1 MMRFTDLKREA
12 NFVFGHRQI
21 KLTLLVV
28 FLLSAVSLWSGHA
41 EMQEQQATIERL
53 LEKDQVEREAVITHQ
68 SNFGMVAYY
77 AFHLT
82 YAPPSP
88 LAFAAVGERDVFP
101 WKHRIR
107 MLALEGQ
114 IYESDTDNPE
124 LAFLGRF
131 DFAFVTSVL
140 LPLFIIL
147 LLYDL
152 KAKEREARRFDLLNV
167 TARNAHAI
175 WTSRVLV
182 TLVPLALVTLAPF
195 VVFGFI
201 NGASLLSI
209 LTVCAIVI
217 GNIALWSAI
226 VLAIGAA
233 KRFANFSATH
243 LASIMLGVWLVTT
256 VIVPV
261 TAHTV
266 IDAVVETPEGGD
278 IVLTQ
283 REAVN
288 SAWDKPVED
297 TWRAFIATHPQWA
310 DYTEFDPE
318 RDSSFNW
325 KWYYAFQQVGDQ
337 TASELS
343 KAYQAATLQKDSIAS
358 YVAFLSPSLL
368 TQRLLSSA
376 ADTSVS
382 AMVGYENDVRAFHK
396 ALRKFYYHHLF
407 KDPDFSQESF
417 EALPQFTPNTKSSH
431 ENRTGKDK

>member
-12 NFVFGHRQI
+12 GFIFGHRQI

-28 FLLSAVSLWSGHA
+28 FFLSVVSLWTGFA

-53 LEKDQVEREAVITHQ
+53 LEKDQAERDSALAHQ
-68 SNFGMVAYY
+68 SNYGSAAYY
-77 AFHLT
+77 TFHLT
-82 YAPPSP
+82 YSPPSP

-175 WTSRVLV
+175 WTARVIV
-182 TLVPLALVTLAPF
+182 TLVPLALVTLIPF
-195 VVFGFI
+195 VVFGLI
-201 NGASLLSI
+201 NGASLPSI

-217 GNIALWSAI
+217 GNIAIWSAI
-226 VLAIGAA
+226 VLVIGAA
-233 KRFANFSATH
+233 KRFASFSATH

-266 IDAVVETPEGGD
+266 INAVVETPEGGD

-288 SAWDKPVED
+288 SAWDKPVEE

-310 DYTEFDPE
+310 DYTIFDPE

-337 TASELS
+337 TASDLS
-343 KAYQAATLQKDSIAS
+343 KAYQTATLQKDTIAS
-358 YVAFLSPSLL
+358 YVALLSPSLL

-376 ADTSVS
+376 ADTNVS
-382 AMVGYENDVRAFHK
+382 AMVSYENDVRVFHK
-396 ALRKFYYHHLF
+396 ALRKFYYYHLF
-407 KDPDFSQESF
+407 KDPEFSQESF
-417 EALPQFTPNTKSSH
+417 EALPQFTPNMRTLGESNK
-431 ENRTGKDK
+431 EN

>member
-12 NFVFGHRQI
+12 GFVFGHRQI

-28 FLLSAVSLWSGHA
+28 FLLSVVSLWTGFA

-53 LEKDQVEREAVITHQ
+53 LEKDQAERDSALARQ
-68 SNFGMVAYY
+68 SNYGSAAYY
-77 AFHLT
+77 TFHLT
-82 YAPPSP
+82 YSPPSP
-88 LAFAAVGERDVFP
+88 LAFTAVGERDVFP

-175 WTSRVLV
+175 WTARVIV
-182 TLVPLALVTLAPF
+182 TLVPLALVTLAPL
-195 VVFGFI
+195 VVFGLI

-209 LTVCAIVI
+209 LTVCAIVT
-217 GNIALWSAI
+217 GNIAIWSAI
-226 VLAIGAA
+226 VLVIGAA
-233 KRFANFSATH
+233 KRFASFSATH
-243 LASIMLGVWLVTT
+243 LASIMLGAWLVTT

-266 IDAVVETPEGGD
+266 INAVAETPEGGD

-288 SAWDKPVED
+288 SAWDKPVKE

-310 DYTEFDPE
+310 DYTTFDPE

-337 TASELS
+337 TASDLS
-343 KAYQAATLQKDSIAS
+343 KAYQAATLQKDTIAS
-358 YVAFLSPSLL
+358 YVALLSPSLL

-376 ADTSVS
+376 ADTNVS

-396 ALRKFYYHHLF
+396 ALRKFYYYHLF
-407 KDPDFSQESF
+407 KDPEFSQESF
-417 EALPQFTPNTKSSH
+417 EALPQFTPNMRTLGESNK
-431 ENRTGKDK
+431 EN

>member
-12 NFVFGHRQI
+12 GFIFGHRQI

-28 FLLSAVSLWSGHA
+28 FLLSVVSLWTGFA

-53 LEKDQVEREAVITHQ
+53 LEKDQTERDSALAHQ
-68 SNFGMVAYY
+68 SNFGSAAYY
-77 AFHLT
+77 TFHLT
-82 YAPPSP
+82 YSPPSP
-88 LAFAAVGERDVFP
+88 LAFTAVGERDVFP

-114 IYESDTDNPE
+114 IYESDADNPE

-175 WTSRVLV
+175 WTARVIV
-182 TLVPLALVTLAPF
+182 TLVPLALVTLIPF
-195 VVFGFI
+195 VVFGLI
-201 NGASLLSI
+201 NGASLPSI

-217 GNIALWSAI
+217 GNIAIWSAI
-226 VLAIGAA
+226 VLVIGAA
-233 KRFANFSATH
+233 KRFASFSATR

-266 IDAVVETPEGGD
+266 INAVVETPEGGD

-288 SAWDKPVED
+288 SAWDKPVEE

-310 DYTEFDPE
+310 DYTIFDPE

-337 TASELS
+337 TASDLS
-343 KAYQAATLQKDSIAS
+343 KAYQAATLQKDTIAS
-358 YVAFLSPSLL
+358 YVALLSPSLL
-368 TQRLLSSA
+368 TQRFLSSA
-376 ADTSVS
+376 ADTNVS
-382 AMVGYENDVRAFHK
+382 AMVSYENDVRVFHK
-396 ALRKFYYHHLF
+396 ALRKFYYYHLF
-407 KDPDFSQESF
+407 KDPEFSQESF
-417 EALPQFTPNTKSSH
+417 EALPQFTPNMRTLGESNK
-431 ENRTGKDK
+431 EN

>member
-12 NFVFGHRQI
+12 GFIFGHRQI

-28 FLLSAVSLWSGHA
+28 FFLSVVSLWTGFA

-53 LEKDQVEREAVITHQ
+53 LEKDQTERDSALAHQ
-68 SNFGMVAYY
+68 SNYGSAAYY
-77 AFHLT
+77 TFHLT

-88 LAFAAVGERDVFP
+88 LAFTAVGERDVFP

-175 WTSRVLV
+175 WTARVIV
-182 TLVPLALVTLAPF
+182 TLVPLALVTLAPL
-195 VVFGFI
+195 VVFGLI

-209 LTVCAIVI
+209 LTVCAIVT
-217 GNIALWSAI
+217 GNIAIWSAI
-226 VLAIGAA
+226 VLVIGAA
-233 KRFANFSATH
+233 KRFASFSATH
-243 LASIMLGVWLVTT
+243 LASIMLGAWLVTT

-266 IDAVVETPEGGD
+266 INAVAETPEGGD

-288 SAWDKPVED
+288 SAWDKPVEE

-310 DYTEFDPE
+310 DYTIFDPE

-337 TASELS
+337 TASDLS
-343 KAYQAATLQKDSIAS
+343 KAYQTATLQKDTIAS
-358 YVAFLSPSLL
+358 YVALLSPSLL

-376 ADTSVS
+376 ADTNVS

-396 ALRKFYYHHLF
+396 VLRKFYYYHLF
-407 KDPDFSQESF
+407 KDPEFSQESF
-417 EALPQFTPNTKSSH
+417 EALPQFTPNMRTLGESNK
-431 ENRTGKDK
+431 EN

>member
-12 NFVFGHRQI
+12 GFIFGHRQI

-28 FLLSAVSLWSGHA
+28 FFLSVVSLWTGFA

-53 LEKDQVEREAVITHQ
+53 LEKDQAERDSALAHQ
-68 SNFGMVAYY
+68 SNYGSAAYY
-77 AFHLT
+77 TFHLT
-82 YAPPSP
+82 YSPPSP

-114 IYESDTDNPE
+114 IYETDADNPE

-175 WTSRVLV
+175 WTARVIV
-182 TLVPLALVTLAPF
+182 TLVPLALVTLIPF
-195 VVFGFI
+195 VVFGLI
-201 NGASLLSI
+201 NGASLPSI

-217 GNIALWSAI
+217 GNIAIWSAI
-226 VLAIGAA
+226 VLVIGAA
-233 KRFANFSATH
+233 KRFASFSATH

-266 IDAVVETPEGGD
+266 INAVVETPEGGD

-288 SAWDKPVED
+288 SAWDKPVEE

-337 TASELS
+337 TASDLS
-343 KAYQAATLQKDSIAS
+343 KAYQTATLQKDTIAS
-358 YVAFLSPSLL
+358 YVALLSPSLL

-376 ADTSVS
+376 ADTNVS
-382 AMVGYENDVRAFHK
+382 AMVSYENDVRVFHK
-396 ALRKFYYHHLF
+396 ALRKFYYYHLF
-407 KDPDFSQESF
+407 KDPEFSQESF
-417 EALPQFTPNTKSSH
+417 EALPQFTPNMRTLGESNK
-431 ENRTGKDK
+431 EN

>member
-12 NFVFGHRQI
+12 GFIFGHRQI

-28 FLLSAVSLWSGHA
+28 FFLSVVSLWTGFA

-53 LEKDQVEREAVITHQ
+53 LEKDQAERDSALAHQ
-68 SNFGMVAYY
+68 SNYGSAAYY
-77 AFHLT
+77 TFHLT
-82 YAPPSP
+82 YSPPSP
-88 LAFAAVGERDVFP
+88 LAFTAVGERDVFP

-114 IYESDTDNPE
+114 IYESDADNPE

-175 WTSRVLV
+175 WTARVIV
-182 TLVPLALVTLAPF
+182 TLVPLALVTLIPF
-195 VVFGFI
+195 VVFGLI
-201 NGASLLSI
+201 NGASLPSI

-217 GNIALWSAI
+217 GNIAIWSAI
-226 VLAIGAA
+226 VLVIGAA
-233 KRFANFSATH
+233 KRFASFSATH

-266 IDAVVETPEGGD
+266 INAVVETPEGGD

-288 SAWDKPVED
+288 SAWDKPVEE

-310 DYTEFDPE
+310 DYTIFDPE

-337 TASELS
+337 TASDLS
-343 KAYQAATLQKDSIAS
+343 KAYQTATLQKDTIAS
-358 YVAFLSPSLL
+358 YVALLSPSLL

-376 ADTSVS
+376 ADTNVS
-382 AMVGYENDVRAFHK
+382 AMVSYENDVRVFHK
-396 ALRKFYYHHLF
+396 ALRKFYYYHLF
-407 KDPDFSQESF
+407 KDPEFSQESF
-417 EALPQFTPNTKSSH
+417 EALPQFTPNMRTLGESNK
-431 ENRTGKDK
+431 EN

>member
-12 NFVFGHRQI
+12 GFVFGHRQI

-28 FLLSAVSLWSGHA
+28 FFLSVVSLWTGFA

-53 LEKDQVEREAVITHQ
+53 LEKDQTERDSALAHQ
-68 SNFGMVAYY
+68 SNYGSAAYY
-77 AFHLT
+77 TFHLT

-88 LAFAAVGERDVFP
+88 LAFTAVGERDVFP

-175 WTSRVLV
+175 WTARVIV
-182 TLVPLALVTLAPF
+182 TLVPLALVTLAPL
-195 VVFGFI
+195 VVFGLI

-209 LTVCAIVI
+209 LTVCAIVT
-217 GNIALWSAI
+217 GNIAIWSAI
-226 VLAIGAA
+226 VLVIGAA
-233 KRFANFSATH
+233 KRFASFSATH
-243 LASIMLGVWLVTT
+243 LASIMLGAWLVTT

-266 IDAVVETPEGGD
+266 INAVAETPEGGD

-288 SAWDKPVED
+288 SAWDKPVEE

-310 DYTEFDPE
+310 DYTIFDPE

-337 TASELS
+337 TASDLS
-343 KAYQAATLQKDSIAS
+343 KAYQTATLQKDTIAS
-358 YVAFLSPSLL
+358 YVALLSPSLL

-376 ADTSVS
+376 ADTNVS

-396 ALRKFYYHHLF
+396 VLRKFYYYHLF
-407 KDPDFSQESF
+407 KDPEFSQESF
-417 EALPQFTPNTKSSH
+417 EALPQFTPNMRTLGESNK
-431 ENRTGKDK
+431 EN

>member
-12 NFVFGHRQI
+12 GFVFGHRQI

-28 FLLSAVSLWSGHA
+28 FLLSVVSLWTGFA

-53 LEKDQVEREAVITHQ
+53 LEKDQAERDSALARQ
-68 SNFGMVAYY
+68 SNYGSAAYY
-77 AFHLT
+77 TFHLT
-82 YAPPSP
+82 YSPPSP
-88 LAFAAVGERDVFP
+88 LAFTAVGERDVFP

-175 WTSRVLV
+175 WTARVIV
-182 TLVPLALVTLAPF
+182 TLVPLALVTLAPL
-195 VVFGFI
+195 VVFGLI

-209 LTVCAIVI
+209 LTVCAIVT
-217 GNIALWSAI
+217 GNIAIWSAI
-226 VLAIGAA
+226 VLVIGAA
-233 KRFANFSATH
+233 KRFASFSATH
-243 LASIMLGVWLVTT
+243 LASIMLGAWLVTT

-266 IDAVVETPEGGD
+266 INAVAETPEGGD

-288 SAWDKPVED
+288 SAWDKPVKE

-310 DYTEFDPE
+310 DYTTFDPE

-337 TASELS
+337 TASDLS
-343 KAYQAATLQKDSIAS
+343 KAYQAATLQKDTIAS
-358 YVAFLSPSLL
+358 YVALLSPSLL
-368 TQRLLSSA
+368 AQRLLSSA
-376 ADTSVS
+376 ADTNVS

-396 ALRKFYYHHLF
+396 VLRKFYYYHLF
-407 KDPDFSQESF
+407 KDPEFSQESF
-417 EALPQFTPNTKSSH
+417 EALPQFTPNMRTLGESNK
-431 ENRTGKDK
+431 EN

>member
-12 NFVFGHRQI
+12 GFVFGHRQI

-28 FLLSAVSLWSGHA
+28 FFLSVVSLWTGFA

-53 LEKDQVEREAVITHQ
+53 LEKDQAERDSALAHQ
-68 SNFGMVAYY
+68 SNYGSAAYY
-77 AFHLT
+77 TFHLT
-82 YAPPSP
+82 YSPPSP

-101 WKHRIR
+101 WMHRIR

-114 IYESDTDNPE
+114 IYETDADNPE

-175 WTSRVLV
+175 WTARVIV
-182 TLVPLALVTLAPF
+182 TLVPLALVTLIPF
-195 VVFGFI
+195 VVFGLI
-201 NGASLLSI
+201 NGASLPSI

-217 GNIALWSAI
+217 GNIAIWSAI
-226 VLAIGAA
+226 VLVIGAA
-233 KRFANFSATH
+233 KRFASFSATH

-266 IDAVVETPEGGD
+266 INAVVETPEGGD

-288 SAWDKPVED
+288 SAWDKPVEE

-310 DYTEFDPE
+310 DYTIFDPE

-337 TASELS
+337 TASDLS
-343 KAYQAATLQKDSIAS
+343 KAYQTATLQKDTIAS
-358 YVAFLSPSLL
+358 YVALLSPSLL

-376 ADTSVS
+376 ADTNVS
-382 AMVGYENDVRAFHK
+382 AMVSYENDVRVFHK
-396 ALRKFYYHHLF
+396 ALRKFYYYHLF
-407 KDPDFSQESF
+407 KDPEFSQESF
-417 EALPQFTPNTKSSH
+417 EALPQFTPNMRTLGESNK
-431 ENRTGKDK
+431 EN

>member
-12 NFVFGHRQI
+12 GFVFGHRQI

-28 FLLSAVSLWSGHA
+28 FLLSVVSLWTGFA
-41 EMQEQQATIERL
+41 EMQEQQATVERL
-53 LEKDQVEREAVITHQ
+53 LEKDQAERDSALAHQ
-68 SNFGMVAYY
+68 SNYGSAAYY
-77 AFHLT
+77 TFHLT
-82 YAPPSP
+82 YSPPSP
-88 LAFAAVGERDVFP
+88 LAFTAVGERDVFP

-114 IYESDTDNPE
+114 IYETDADNPE

-175 WTSRVLV
+175 WTARVIV
-182 TLVPLALVTLAPF
+182 TLVPLALVTLVPF
-195 VVFGFI
+195 VVFGLI
-201 NGASLLSI
+201 NGASLPSI

-217 GNIALWSAI
+217 GNIAIWSAI
-226 VLAIGAA
+226 VLAVGAA
-233 KRFANFSATH
+233 KRFASFSATH
-243 LASIMLGVWLVTT
+243 LASIMLGAWLVTT
-256 VIVPV
+256 VVVPV

-266 IDAVVETPEGGD
+266 INALVETPEGGD

-310 DYTEFDPE
+310 DYTTFDPE

-325 KWYYAFQQVGDQ
+325 KWYYAFLQVGDQ

-343 KAYQAATLQKDSIAS
+343 KGYQAATLQKDTIAS
-358 YVAFLSPSLL
+358 YVALLSPSLL

-376 ADTSVS
+376 ADTNVN
-382 AMVGYENDVRAFHK
+382 AMLAYENDVRAFHK
-396 ALRKFYYHHLF
+396 ALRKFYYYHLF
-407 KDPDFSQESF
+407 KDPEFSQESF
-417 EALPQFTPNTKSSH
+417 EALPQFTPNMRTLGESNK
-431 ENRTGKDK
+431 EN

>member
-12 NFVFGHRQI
+12 GFVFGHRQI

-28 FLLSAVSLWSGHA
+28 FLLSVVSLWTGFA
-41 EMQEQQATIERL
+41 EMQEQRATIERL
-53 LEKDQVEREAVITHQ
+53 LEKDQAERDSALARQ
-68 SNFGMVAYY
+68 SNYGSAAYY
-77 AFHLT
+77 TFHLT
-82 YAPPSP
+82 YSPPSP
-88 LAFAAVGERDVFP
+88 LAFTAVGERDVFP

-175 WTSRVLV
+175 WTARVIV
-182 TLVPLALVTLAPF
+182 TLVPLALVTLAPL
-195 VVFGFI
+195 VVFGLI

-209 LTVCAIVI
+209 LTVCAIVT
-217 GNIALWSAI
+217 GNIAIWSAI
-226 VLAIGAA
+226 VLVIGAA
-233 KRFANFSATH
+233 KRFASFSATH
-243 LASIMLGVWLVTT
+243 LASIMLGAWLVTT

-266 IDAVVETPEGGD
+266 INAVAETPEGGD

-288 SAWDKPVED
+288 SAWDKPVKE

-310 DYTEFDPE
+310 DYTTFDPE

-337 TASELS
+337 TASDLS
-343 KAYQAATLQKDSIAS
+343 KAYQAATLQKDTIAS
-358 YVAFLSPSLL
+358 YVALLSPSLL
-368 TQRLLSSA
+368 AQRLLSSA
-376 ADTSVS
+376 ADTNVS

-396 ALRKFYYHHLF
+396 VLRKFYYYHLF
-407 KDPDFSQESF
+407 KDPEFSQESF
-417 EALPQFTPNTKSSH
+417 EALPQFTPNMRTLGESNK
-431 ENRTGKDK
+431 EN

>member
-1 MMRFTDLKREA
+1 MMRFADIKREA
-12 NFVFGHRQI
+12 GFVFGHRQI

-28 FLLSAVSLWSGHA
+28 FLLSVVSLWTGFA

-53 LEKDQVEREAVITHQ
+53 LEKDKTERVSALAHQ
-68 SNFGMVAYY
+68 SNYGSAAYY
-77 AFHLT
+77 TFHLT

-175 WTSRVLV
+175 WTARVVV
-182 TLVPLALVTLAPF
+182 TLVPLALVTLVPF
-195 VVFGFI
+195 VVFGLI
-201 NGASLLSI
+201 NGASLPSI

-217 GNIALWSAI
+217 GNIAIWSAI
-226 VLAIGAA
+226 VLVIGAA
-233 KRFANFSATH
+233 KRFASFSATH
-243 LASIMLGVWLVTT
+243 LASIMLGAWLVTT
-256 VIVPV
+256 VVVPV

-266 IDAVVETPEGGD
+266 INALVETPEGGD

-337 TASELS
+337 TASDLS
-343 KAYQAATLQKDSIAS
+343 KAYQAATLQKDAIAS
-358 YVAFLSPSLL
+358 YVALLSPSLL

-376 ADTSVS
+376 ADTNVN
-382 AMVGYENDVRAFHK
+382 AMLGYENDVRAFHK
-396 ALRKFYYHHLF
+396 ALRKFYYYHLF
-407 KDPDFSQESF
+407 KDPEFSQESF
-417 EALPQFTPNTKSSH
+417 EALPQFTPNMRTLGESNK
-431 ENRTGKDK
+431 EN

>member
-12 NFVFGHRQI
+12 GFVFGHRQI

-28 FLLSAVSLWSGHA
+28 FLLSVVSLWTGFA

-53 LEKDQVEREAVITHQ
+53 LEKDQTERDSALAHQ
-68 SNFGMVAYY
+68 SNFGSAAYY
-77 AFHLT
+77 TFHLT
-82 YAPPSP
+82 YSPPSP
-88 LAFAAVGERDVFP
+88 LAFTAVGERDVFP

-114 IYESDTDNPE
+114 IYESDADNPE

-175 WTSRVLV
+175 WTARVIV
-182 TLVPLALVTLAPF
+182 TLVPLALVTLIPF
-195 VVFGFI
+195 VVFGLI
-201 NGASLLSI
+201 NGASLPSI

-217 GNIALWSAI
+217 GNIAIWSAI
-226 VLAIGAA
+226 VLVIGAA
-233 KRFANFSATH
+233 KRFASFSATR

-266 IDAVVETPEGGD
+266 INAVVETPEGGD

-288 SAWDKPVED
+288 SAWDKPVEE

-310 DYTEFDPE
+310 DYTIFDPE

-337 TASELS
+337 TASDLS
-343 KAYQAATLQKDSIAS
+343 KAYQAATLQKDTIAS
-358 YVAFLSPSLL
+358 YVALLSPSLL
-368 TQRLLSSA
+368 TQRFLSSA
-376 ADTSVS
+376 ADTNVS
-382 AMVGYENDVRAFHK
+382 AMVSYENDVRVFHK
-396 ALRKFYYHHLF
+396 ALRKFYYYHLF
-407 KDPDFSQESF
+407 KDPEFSQESF
-417 EALPQFTPNTKSSH
+417 EALPQFTPNMRTLGESNK
-431 ENRTGKDK
+431 EN

>member
-12 NFVFGHRQI
+12 GFVFGHRQI

-28 FLLSAVSLWSGHA
+28 FLLSVVSLWTGFA

-53 LEKDQVEREAVITHQ
+53 LERDQAERDSALARQ
-68 SNFGMVAYY
+68 SNYGSAAYY
-77 AFHLT
+77 TFHLT
-82 YAPPSP
+82 YSPPSP
-88 LAFAAVGERDVFP
+88 LAFTAVGERDVFP

-175 WTSRVLV
+175 WTARVIV
-182 TLVPLALVTLAPF
+182 TLVPLALVTLAPL
-195 VVFGFI
+195 VVFGLI

-209 LTVCAIVI
+209 LTVCAIVT
-217 GNIALWSAI
+217 GNIAIWSAI
-226 VLAIGAA
+226 VLVIGAA
-233 KRFANFSATH
+233 KRFASFSATH
-243 LASIMLGVWLVTT
+243 LASIMLGAWLVTT

-266 IDAVVETPEGGD
+266 INAVAETPEGGD

-288 SAWDKPVED
+288 SAWDKPVKE

-310 DYTEFDPE
+310 DYTTFDPE

-337 TASELS
+337 TASDLS
-343 KAYQAATLQKDSIAS
+343 KAYQAATLQKDTIAS
-358 YVAFLSPSLL
+358 YVALLSPSLL
-368 TQRLLSSA
+368 AQRLLSSA
-376 ADTSVS
+376 ADTNVS

-396 ALRKFYYHHLF
+396 VLRKFYYYHLF
-407 KDPDFSQESF
+407 KDPEFSQESF
-417 EALPQFTPNTKSSH
+417 EALPQFTPNMRTLGESNK
-431 ENRTGKDK
+431 EN

>member
-12 NFVFGHRQI
+12 GFVFGHRQI

-28 FLLSAVSLWSGHA
+28 FLLSVVSLWTGFA

-53 LEKDQVEREAVITHQ
+53 LEKDQAERDSALARQ
-68 SNFGMVAYY
+68 SNYGSAAYY
-77 AFHLT
+77 TFHLT
-82 YAPPSP
+82 YSPPSP
-88 LAFAAVGERDVFP
+88 LAFTAVGERDVFP

-175 WTSRVLV
+175 WTARVIV
-182 TLVPLALVTLAPF
+182 TLVPLALVTLAPL
-195 VVFGFI
+195 VVFGLI

-209 LTVCAIVI
+209 LTVCAIVT
-217 GNIALWSAI
+217 GNIAIWSAI
-226 VLAIGAA
+226 VLVIGAA
-233 KRFANFSATH
+233 KRFASFSATH
-243 LASIMLGVWLVTT
+243 LASIMLGAWLVTT

-266 IDAVVETPEGGD
+266 INAVVETPEGGD

-310 DYTEFDPE
+310 DYTTFDPE

-337 TASELS
+337 TASDLS
-343 KAYQAATLQKDSIAS
+343 KAYQAATLQKDTIAS
-358 YVAFLSPSLL
+358 YVALLSPSLL
-368 TQRLLSSA
+368 AQRLLSSA
-376 ADTSVS
+376 ADTNVS

-396 ALRKFYYHHLF
+396 VLRKFYYYHLF
-407 KDPDFSQESF
+407 KDPEFSQESF
-417 EALPQFTPNTKSSH
+417 EALPQFTPNMRTLGESNK
-431 ENRTGKDK
+431 EN

>member
-1 MMRFTDLKREA
+1 MMRFADIKREA
-12 NFVFGHRQI
+12 DFVFGHRQI

-28 FLLSAVSLWSGHA
+28 FLLSVVSLWTGFA

-53 LEKDQVEREAVITHQ
+53 LEKDKTERVSALAHQ
-68 SNFGMVAYY
+68 SNYGSAAYY
-77 AFHLT
+77 TFHLT

-88 LAFAAVGERDVFP
+88 LAFAAAGERDVFP
-101 WKHRIR
+101 WKHRVR

-152 KAKEREARRFDLLNV
+152 QAKEREARRFDLLNV

-175 WTSRVLV
+175 WTARVVV
-182 TLVPLALVTLAPF
+182 TLVPLALVTLVPF
-195 VVFGFI
+195 VVFGLI
-201 NGASLLSI
+201 NGASLPSI

-217 GNIALWSAI
+217 GNIAIWSAI
-226 VLAIGAA
+226 VLVIGAA
-233 KRFANFSATH
+233 KRFASFSATH

-256 VIVPV
+256 VVVPV
-261 TAHTV
+261 TAHTL
-266 IDAVVETPEGGD
+266 INAVVETPEGGD

-310 DYTEFDPE
+310 DYTTFDPE

-343 KAYQAATLQKDSIAS
+343 KGYQAATLQKDTIAS
-358 YVAFLSPSLL
+358 YVALLSPSLL

-376 ADTSVS
+376 AGTNVS
-382 AMVGYENDVRAFHK
+382 AMLAYENDVRAFHK
-396 ALRKFYYHHLF
+396 ALRKFYYYHLF
-407 KDPDFSQESF
+407 KDPEFSQESF
-417 EALPQFTPNTKSSH
+417 EALPQFTPNIRTSGESNN
-431 ENRTGKDK
+431 EN

>member
-12 NFVFGHRQI
+12 GFVFGHRQI

-28 FLLSAVSLWSGHA
+28 FLLSVVSLWTGFA
-41 EMQEQQATIERL
+41 EMQEQQATVERL
-53 LEKDQVEREAVITHQ
+53 LEKDQAERDSALARQ
-68 SNFGMVAYY
+68 SNYGSAAYY
-77 AFHLT
+77 TFHLT
-82 YAPPSP
+82 YSPPSP
-88 LAFAAVGERDVFP
+88 LAFTAVGERDVFP

-114 IYESDTDNPE
+114 IYETDADNPE

-175 WTSRVLV
+175 WTARVIV
-182 TLVPLALVTLAPF
+182 TLVPLALVTLVPF
-195 VVFGFI
+195 VVFGLI
-201 NGASLLSI
+201 NGASLPSI

-226 VLAIGAA
+226 VLAVGAA
-233 KRFANFSATH
+233 KRFASFSATH
-243 LASIMLGVWLVTT
+243 LASIMLGAWLVTT
-256 VIVPV
+256 VVVPV

-266 IDAVVETPEGGD
+266 INALVETPEGGD

-310 DYTEFDPE
+310 DYTTFDPE

-325 KWYYAFQQVGDQ
+325 KWYYAFLQVGDQ

-343 KAYQAATLQKDSIAS
+343 KGYQAATLQKDTIAS
-358 YVAFLSPSLL
+358 YVALLSPSLL

-376 ADTSVS
+376 ADTNVN
-382 AMVGYENDVRAFHK
+382 AMLAYENDVRAFHK
-396 ALRKFYYHHLF
+396 ALRKFYYYHLF
-407 KDPDFSQESF
+407 KDPEFSQESF
-417 EALPQFTPNTKSSH
+417 EALPQFTPNMRTLGESNK
-431 ENRTGKDK
+431 EN

>member
-12 NFVFGHRQI
+12 GFIFGHRQI

-28 FLLSAVSLWSGHA
+28 FFLSVVSLWTGFA

-53 LEKDQVEREAVITHQ
+53 LEKDQAERDSALAHQ
-68 SNFGMVAYY
+68 SNYGSAAYY
-77 AFHLT
+77 TFHLT
-82 YAPPSP
+82 YSPPSP

-114 IYESDTDNPE
+114 IYETDADNPE

-175 WTSRVLV
+175 WTARVIV
-182 TLVPLALVTLAPF
+182 TLVPLALVTLIPF
-195 VVFGFI
+195 VVFGLI
-201 NGASLLSI
+201 NGASLPSI

-217 GNIALWSAI
+217 GNIAIWSAI
-226 VLAIGAA
+226 VLVIGAA
-233 KRFANFSATH
+233 KRFASFSATH

-266 IDAVVETPEGGD
+266 INAVVETPEGGD

-288 SAWDKPVED
+288 SAWDKPVEE

-310 DYTEFDPE
+310 DYTTFDPE

-337 TASELS
+337 TASDLS
-343 KAYQAATLQKDSIAS
+343 KAYQTATLQKDTIAS
-358 YVAFLSPSLL
+358 YVALLSPSLL

-376 ADTSVS
+376 ADTNVS
-382 AMVGYENDVRAFHK
+382 AMVSYENDVRVFHK
-396 ALRKFYYHHLF
+396 ALRKFYYYHLF
-407 KDPDFSQESF
+407 KDPEFSQESF
-417 EALPQFTPNTKSSH
+417 EALPQFTPNMRTLGESNK
-431 ENRTGKDK
+431 EN

>member
-12 NFVFGHRQI
+12 GFVFGHRQI

-28 FLLSAVSLWSGHA
+28 FLLSVVSLWTGFA
-41 EMQEQQATIERL
+41 EMQEQQATVERL
-53 LEKDQVEREAVITHQ
+53 LEKDQAERDSALAHQ
-68 SNFGMVAYY
+68 SNYGSAAYY
-77 AFHLT
+77 TFHLT
-82 YAPPSP
+82 YSPPSP
-88 LAFAAVGERDVFP
+88 LAFTAVGERDVFP

-114 IYESDTDNPE
+114 IYETDADNPE

-152 KAKEREARRFDLLNV
+152 KAKECEARRFDLLNV

-175 WTSRVLV
+175 WTARVIV
-182 TLVPLALVTLAPF
+182 TLVPLALVTLVPF
-195 VVFGFI
+195 VVFGLI
-201 NGASLLSI
+201 NGASLPSI

-217 GNIALWSAI
+217 GNIAIWSAI
-226 VLAIGAA
+226 VLVIGAA
-233 KRFANFSATH
+233 KRFASFSATH

-266 IDAVVETPEGGD
+266 INALVETPEGGD

-310 DYTEFDPE
+310 DYTEFAPE

-325 KWYYAFQQVGDQ
+325 KWYFAFQQVGDQ
-337 TASELS
+337 TASDLS
-343 KAYQAATLQKDSIAS
+343 KAYQAATLQKDTIAS
-358 YVAFLSPSLL
+358 YVALLSPSLL

-376 ADTSVS
+376 ADTNVS
-382 AMVGYENDVRAFHK
+382 AMVGYENDLRAFHK
-396 ALRKFYYHHLF
+396 ALRKFYYYHLF
-407 KDPDFSQESF
+407 KDPEFSQESF
-417 EALPQFTPNTKSSH
+417 EALPQFTPNMRTLGESNK
-431 ENRTGKDK
+431 EN

>member
-12 NFVFGHRQI
+12 GFIFGHRQI

-28 FLLSAVSLWSGHA
+28 FFLSVVSLWTGFA
-41 EMQEQQATIERL
+41 EMQEKQATIERL
-53 LEKDQVEREAVITHQ
+53 LEKDQTERDSALAHQ
-68 SNFGMVAYY
+68 SNYGSAAYY
-77 AFHLT
+77 TFHLT

-114 IYESDTDNPE
+114 IYETDADNPE

-152 KAKEREARRFDLLNV
+152 KAKECEARRFDLLNV

-175 WTSRVLV
+175 WTARVIV
-182 TLVPLALVTLAPF
+182 TLVPLALVTLVPF
-195 VVFGFI
+195 VVFGLI
-201 NGASLLSI
+201 NGASLPSI

-217 GNIALWSAI
+217 GNIAIWSAI
-226 VLAIGAA
+226 VLVIGAA
-233 KRFANFSATH
+233 KRFASFSATH

-266 IDAVVETPEGGD
+266 INAVVETPEGGD

-310 DYTEFDPE
+310 DYTTFEPE

-337 TASELS
+337 TASDLS
-343 KAYQAATLQKDSIAS
+343 KAYQAATLQKDTIAS
-358 YVAFLSPSLL
+358 YVALLSPSLL

-376 ADTSVS
+376 ADTNVS

-396 ALRKFYYHHLF
+396 VLRKFYYYHLF
-407 KDPDFSQESF
+407 KDPEFSQESF
-417 EALPQFTPNTKSSH
+417 EALPQFTPNMRTLGESNK
-431 ENRTGKDK
+431 EN

>member
-1 MMRFTDLKREA
+1 MMRFADIKREA
-12 NFVFGHRQI
+12 DFVFGHRQI

-28 FLLSAVSLWSGHA
+28 FLLSVVSLWTGFA

-53 LEKDQVEREAVITHQ
+53 LEKDKTERVSALAHQ
-68 SNFGMVAYY
+68 SNYGSAAYY
-77 AFHLT
+77 TFHLT

-88 LAFAAVGERDVFP
+88 LAFAAAGERDVFP
-101 WKHRIR
+101 WKHRVR

-152 KAKEREARRFDLLNV
+152 QAKEREARRFDLLNV

-175 WTSRVLV
+175 WTARVVV
-182 TLVPLALVTLAPF
+182 TLVPLALVTLVPF
-195 VVFGFI
+195 VVFGLI
-201 NGASLLSI
+201 NGASLPSI

-217 GNIALWSAI
+217 GNIAIWSAI
-226 VLAIGAA
+226 VLVIGAA
-233 KRFANFSATH
+233 KRFASFSATH

-256 VIVPV
+256 VVVPV
-261 TAHTV
+261 TAHTL
-266 IDAVVETPEGGD
+266 INAVVETPEGGD

-297 TWRAFIATHPQWA
+297 TWAAFIATHPQWA
-310 DYTEFDPE
+310 DFTTFDPE
-318 RDSSFNW
+318 RDTSFNW

-337 TASELS
+337 TASDLS
-343 KAYQAATLQKDSIAS
+343 KAYQAATLQRDTIAS
-358 YVAFLSPSLL
+358 YVALLSPSLL

-376 ADTSVS
+376 ADTNVS
-382 AMVGYENDVRAFHK
+382 AMVGYENDVRAFHQ
-396 ALRKFYYHHLF
+396 ALRKFYYYHLF
-407 KDPDFSQESF
+407 KDPEFYQESF
-417 EALPQFTPNTKSSH
+417 EALPKFTPSV
-431 ENRTGKDK
+431 DAL

>member
-12 NFVFGHRQI
+12 GFIFGHRQI

-28 FLLSAVSLWSGHA
+28 FLLSVVSLWTGFA

-53 LEKDQVEREAVITHQ
+53 LEKDQAERDSALAHQ
-68 SNFGMVAYY
+68 SNFGSAAYY
-77 AFHLT
+77 TFHLT
-82 YAPPSP
+82 YSPPSP
-88 LAFAAVGERDVFP
+88 LAFTAVGERDVFP

-114 IYESDTDNPE
+114 IYESDADNPE

-175 WTSRVLV
+175 WTARVIV
-182 TLVPLALVTLAPF
+182 TLVPLALVTLVPF
-195 VVFGFI
+195 VVFGLI
-201 NGASLLSI
+201 NGASLPSI

-217 GNIALWSAI
+217 GNIAIWSAI
-226 VLAIGAA
+226 VLVIGAA
-233 KRFANFSATH
+233 KRFASFSATH

-266 IDAVVETPEGGD
+266 INAVVETPEGGD

-337 TASELS
+337 TASDLS
-343 KAYQAATLQKDSIAS
+343 KAYQAATLQKDNIAS
-358 YVAFLSPSLL
+358 YVALLSQSLL

-376 ADTSVS
+376 ADTNVE

-396 ALRKFYYHHLF
+396 VLRKFYYYHLF
-407 KDPDFSQESF
+407 KDPEFSQESF
-417 EALPQFTPNTKSSH
+417 EALPQFTPNMRTLGESNK
-431 ENRTGKDK
+431 EN

>member
-1 MMRFTDLKREA
+1 MMRFSDIKREA
-12 NFVFGHRQI
+12 GFVFGHRQI

-28 FLLSAVSLWSGHA
+28 FLLSAVSLWSGYA

-68 SNFGMVAYY
+68 SNYGMVAYY

-88 LAFAAVGERDVFP
+88 LAFAAVGERDIFP

-167 TARNAHAI
+167 TARNTHAI
-175 WTSRVLV
+175 WTARIIV
-182 TLVPLALVTLAPF
+182 TLVPLALVTLVPF
-195 VVFGFI
+195 VFFALV
-201 NGASLLSI
+201 NGASLSSI

-217 GNIALWSAI
+217 GSIVIWSAI

-233 KRFANFSATH
+233 KRFSNFSATH
-243 LASIMLGVWLVTT
+243 LASIMLGVWLITT
-256 VIVPV
+256 VVVPV
-261 TAHTV
+261 TGHTV
-266 IDAVVETPEGGD
+266 INAMVETPEGGD

-297 TWRAFIATHPQWA
+297 TWHAFVATHPQWA
-310 DYTEFDPE
+310 EYITFDPE
-318 RDSSFNW
+318 RDGSFNW

-337 TASELS
+337 AASELS
-343 KAYQAATLQKDSIAS
+343 QSYQGATLQRDSIAS
-358 YVAFLSPSLL
+358 YVALLSPSLL
-368 TQRLLSSA
+368 TQRLLSGA
-376 ADTSVS
+376 AHTNVK
-382 AMVGYENDVRAFHK
+382 AMVGYENDVRAFHQ
-396 ALRKFYYHHLF
+396 ALRKFYYQHLF
-407 KDPDFSQESF
+407 KASEFSQESF
-417 EALPQFTPNTKSSH
+417 EKLPQFTPNTKISH
-431 ENRTGKDK
+431 ENRTGKEE

>member
-12 NFVFGHRQI
+12 GFIFGHRQI

-28 FLLSAVSLWSGHA
+28 FFLSVVSLWTGFA
-41 EMQEQQATIERL
+41 EMQEKQATIERL
-53 LEKDQVEREAVITHQ
+53 LEKDQTERDSALAHQ
-68 SNFGMVAYY
+68 SNYGSAAYY
-77 AFHLT
+77 TFHLT

-114 IYESDTDNPE
+114 IYETDADNPE

-152 KAKEREARRFDLLNV
+152 KAKECEARRFDLLNV

-175 WTSRVLV
+175 WTARVIV
-182 TLVPLALVTLAPF
+182 TLVPLALVTLVPF
-195 VVFGFI
+195 VVFGLI
-201 NGASLLSI
+201 NGASLPSI

-217 GNIALWSAI
+217 GNIAIWSAI
-226 VLAIGAA
+226 VLVIGAA
-233 KRFANFSATH
+233 KRFASFSATH

-266 IDAVVETPEGGD
+266 INAVVETPEGGD

-310 DYTEFDPE
+310 DYTTFDPE

-337 TASELS
+337 TASDLS
-343 KAYQAATLQKDSIAS
+343 KAYQAATLQKDTIAS
-358 YVAFLSPSLL
+358 YVALLSPSLL

-376 ADTSVS
+376 ADTNVS

-396 ALRKFYYHHLF
+396 VLRKFYYYHLF
-407 KDPDFSQESF
+407 KDPEFSQESF
-417 EALPQFTPNTKSSH
+417 EALPQFTPNMRTLGESNK
-431 ENRTGKDK
+431 EN

>member
-28 FLLSAVSLWSGHA
+28 FLLSAVSLWSGYA

-53 LEKDQVEREAVITHQ
+53 LEKDQIEREAVITHQ
-68 SNFGMVAYY
+68 SSYGMVAYY

-175 WTSRVLV
+175 WTARVIV
-182 TLVPLALVTLAPF
+182 TLVPLALVTLVPF
-195 VVFGFI
+195 VVFGLF
-201 NGASLLSI
+201 NGASISSI
-209 LTVCAIVI
+209 STVCAIVI
-217 GNIALWSAI
+217 GNIAIWSAI
-226 VLAIGAA
+226 VLVIGAA

-256 VIVPV
+256 VVVPV
-261 TAHTV
+261 TAHSV
-266 IDAVVETPEGGD
+266 INAVVETPEGGD

-297 TWRAFIATHPQWA
+297 MWAAFIATHPQWA
-310 DYTEFDPE
+310 DFTTFDPE
-318 RDSSFNW
+318 RDTSFNW
-325 KWYYAFQQVGDQ
+325 KWYYAFRQVGDQ
-337 TASELS
+337 TASDLS
-343 KAYQAATLQKDSIAS
+343 KAYQAATLQRDTIAS
-358 YVAFLSPSLL
+358 YVALLSPSLL

-376 ADTSVS
+376 ADTNVS
-382 AMVGYENDVRAFHK
+382 AMVGYENDVRAFHQ
-396 ALRKFYYHHLF
+396 ALRKFYYYHLF
-407 KDPDFSQESF
+407 KDPEFYQESF
-417 EALPQFTPNTKSSH
+417 EALPKFTPSV
-431 ENRTGKDK
+431 DAL

>member
-1 MMRFTDLKREA
+1 MRFTDLKREA

-28 FLLSAVSLWSGHA
+28 FLLSAVSLWSGYA

-53 LEKDQVEREAVITHQ
+53 LEKDQIEREAVITHQ
-68 SNFGMVAYY
+68 SSYGMVAYY

-175 WTSRVLV
+175 WTARVIV
-182 TLVPLALVTLAPF
+182 TLVPLALVTLVPF
-195 VVFGFI
+195 VVFGLF
-201 NGASLLSI
+201 NGASISSI
-209 LTVCAIVI
+209 STVCAIVI
-217 GNIALWSAI
+217 GNIAIWSAI
-226 VLAIGAA
+226 VLVIGAA

-256 VIVPV
+256 VVVPV
-261 TAHTV
+261 TAHSV
-266 IDAVVETPEGGD
+266 INAVVETPEGGD

-297 TWRAFIATHPQWA
+297 MWAAFIATHPQWA
-310 DYTEFDPE
+310 DFTTFDPE
-318 RDSSFNW
+318 RDTSFNW
-325 KWYYAFQQVGDQ
+325 KWYYAFRQVGDQ
-337 TASELS
+337 TASDLS
-343 KAYQAATLQKDSIAS
+343 KAYQAATLQRDTIAS
-358 YVAFLSPSLL
+358 YVALLSPSLL

-376 ADTSVS
+376 ADTNVS
-382 AMVGYENDVRAFHK
+382 AMVGYENDVRAFHQ
-396 ALRKFYYHHLF
+396 ALRKFYYYHLF
-407 KDPDFSQESF
+407 KDPEFYQESF
-417 EALPQFTPNTKSSH
+417 EALPKFTPSV
-431 ENRTGKDK
+431 DAL

>member
-12 NFVFGHRQI
+12 GFIFGHRQI

-28 FLLSAVSLWSGHA
+28 FLLSVVSLWTGFA

-53 LEKDQVEREAVITHQ
+53 LEKDQAERDSALAHQ
-68 SNFGMVAYY
+68 SNYGSAAYY
-77 AFHLT
+77 TFHLT
-82 YAPPSP
+82 YSPPSP

-114 IYESDTDNPE
+114 IYETDADNPE

-175 WTSRVLV
+175 WTARVIV
-182 TLVPLALVTLAPF
+182 TLVPLALVTLIPF
-195 VVFGFI
+195 VVFGLI
-201 NGASLLSI
+201 NGASLPSI

-217 GNIALWSAI
+217 GNIAIWSAI
-226 VLAIGAA
+226 VLVIGAA
-233 KRFANFSATH
+233 KRFASFSATH

-266 IDAVVETPEGGD
+266 INAVVETPEGGD

-288 SAWDKPVED
+288 SAWDKPVEE

-310 DYTEFDPE
+310 DYTIFDPE

-337 TASELS
+337 TASDLS
-343 KAYQAATLQKDSIAS
+343 KAYQTATLQKDTIAS
-358 YVAFLSPSLL
+358 YVALLSPSLL

-376 ADTSVS
+376 ADTNVS
-382 AMVGYENDVRAFHK
+382 AMVSYENDVRVFHK
-396 ALRKFYYHHLF
+396 ALRKFYYYHLF
-407 KDPDFSQESF
+407 KDPEFSQESF
-417 EALPQFTPNTKSSH
+417 EALPQFTPNMRTLGESNK
-431 ENRTGKDK
+431 EN

>member
-12 NFVFGHRQI
+12 GFVFGHRQI

-28 FLLSAVSLWSGHA
+28 FLLSTVSLWSGYA

-53 LEKDQVEREAVITHQ
+53 LEKDQIEREAVITHQ
-68 SNFGMVAYY
+68 SNYGMVAYY

-152 KAKEREARRFDLLNV
+152 KAKEREARRFELLNV

-175 WTSRVLV
+175 WSARALV
-182 TLVPLALVTLAPF
+182 TLVPMALVTLIPF
-195 VVFGFI
+195 VFFGLV
-201 NGASLLSI
+201 NGASLPSI

-217 GNIALWSAI
+217 GNIALWSGI
-226 VLAIGAA
+226 VLSIGAA

-243 LASIMLGVWLVTT
+243 LASIMLGVWIVTT
-256 VIVPV
+256 VVVPV
-261 TAHTV
+261 TAHTL
-266 IDAVVETPEGGD
+266 INAVVETPEGGD

-288 SAWDKPVED
+288 SAWDKPVEA

-310 DYTEFDPE
+310 DYTTFNPG

-337 TASELS
+337 AASELS
-343 KAYQAATLQKDSIAS
+343 QGYQAATLQKDTIAS
-358 YVAFLSPSLL
+358 YVALLSPSLL
-368 TQRLLSSA
+368 SQRLLSSA
-376 ADTSVS
+376 ANTDVK
-382 AMVGYENDVRAFHK
+382 AMVGYENDVRAFHQ
-396 ALRKFYYHHLF
+396 ALRKFYYYHLF
-407 KDPDFSQESF
+407 KAPEFSQENF
-417 EALPQFTPNTKSSH
+417 EALPQFTPNTKTSH
-431 ENRTGKDK
+431 ENRTGKEE

>member
-1 MMRFTDLKREA
+1 MMRFTDLKRETG
-12 NFVFGHRQI
+12 FVFGHRQI

-28 FLLSAVSLWSGHA
+28 FFLSVVSLWTGFA

-53 LEKDQVEREAVITHQ
+53 LEKDQAERDSALARQ
-68 SNFGMVAYY
+68 SNYGSAAYY
-77 AFHLT
+77 TFHLT
-82 YAPPSP
+82 YSPPSP
-88 LAFAAVGERDVFP
+88 LAFTAVGERDVFP

-114 IYESDTDNPE
+114 IYETDADNPE

-175 WTSRVLV
+175 WTARVIV
-182 TLVPLALVTLAPF
+182 TLVPLALVTLAAF
-195 VVFGFI
+195 VVFGLI
-201 NGASLLSI
+201 NGASLPSI

-217 GNIALWSAI
+217 GNIAIWSAI
-226 VLAIGAA
+226 VLVIGAA
-233 KRFANFSATH
+233 KRFASFSAMH
-243 LASIMLGVWLVTT
+243 LASIMLDVWLVTT

-266 IDAVVETPEGGD
+266 INAVVETPEGGD

-325 KWYYAFQQVGDQ
+325 KW
-337 TASELS
+337 
-343 KAYQAATLQKDSIAS
+343 
-358 YVAFLSPSLL
+358 
-368 TQRLLSSA
+368 
-376 ADTSVS
+376 
-382 AMVGYENDVRAFHK
+382 
-396 ALRKFYYHHLF
+396 
-407 KDPDFSQESF
+407 
-417 EALPQFTPNTKSSH
+417 
-431 ENRTGKDK
+431 

>member
-12 NFVFGHRQI
+12 GFVFGHRQI

-28 FLLSAVSLWSGHA
+28 FLLSVVSLWTGFA
-41 EMQEQQATIERL
+41 EMQEQQATVERL
-53 LEKDQVEREAVITHQ
+53 LEKDQAERDSALAHQ
-68 SNFGMVAYY
+68 SNYGSAAYY
-77 AFHLT
+77 TFHLT
-82 YAPPSP
+82 YSPPSP
-88 LAFAAVGERDVFP
+88 LAFTAVGERDVFP

-114 IYESDTDNPE
+114 IYETDADNPE

-152 KAKEREARRFDLLNV
+152 KAKECEARRFDLLNV
-167 TARNAHAI
+167 TARNAHVI
-175 WTSRVLV
+175 WTARVIV
-182 TLVPLALVTLAPF
+182 TLVPLALVTLVPF
-195 VVFGFI
+195 VVFGLI

-217 GNIALWSAI
+217 GNIAIWSAI
-226 VLAIGAA
+226 VLVIGAA
-233 KRFANFSATH
+233 KRFASFSATH

-266 IDAVVETPEGGD
+266 INAVVETPEGGD

-310 DYTEFDPE
+310 DYTEFAPE

-337 TASELS
+337 TASDLS
-343 KAYQAATLQKDSIAS
+343 KAYQAATLQKDTIAS
-358 YVAFLSPSLL
+358 YVALLSPSLL

-376 ADTSVS
+376 ADTNVG

-396 ALRKFYYHHLF
+396 ALRKFYYYHLF
-407 KDPDFSQESF
+407 KDPEFSQESF
-417 EALPQFTPNTKSSH
+417 EALPQFTPNMRTLGESNK
-431 ENRTGKDK
+431 EN

>member
-12 NFVFGHRQI
+12 GFIFGHRQI

-28 FLLSAVSLWSGHA
+28 FFLSVVSLWTGFA

-53 LEKDQVEREAVITHQ
+53 LEKDQAERDSALAHQ
-68 SNFGMVAYY
+68 SNYGSAAYY
-77 AFHLT
+77 TFHLT
-82 YAPPSP
+82 YSPPSP

-114 IYESDTDNPE
+114 IYETDADNPE

-175 WTSRVLV
+175 WTARVIV
-182 TLVPLALVTLAPF
+182 TLVPLALVTLIPF
-195 VVFGFI
+195 VVFGLI
-201 NGASLLSI
+201 NGASLPSI

-217 GNIALWSAI
+217 GNIAIWSAI
-226 VLAIGAA
+226 VLVIGAA
-233 KRFANFSATH
+233 KRFASFSATH

-266 IDAVVETPEGGD
+266 INAVVETPEGGD

-310 DYTEFDPE
+310 DYTIFDPE

-337 TASELS
+337 TASDLS
-343 KAYQAATLQKDSIAS
+343 KAYQTATLQKDTIAS
-358 YVAFLSPSLL
+358 YVALLSPSLL
-368 TQRLLSSA
+368 AQRLLSSA
-376 ADTSVS
+376 ADTNVS

-396 ALRKFYYHHLF
+396 VLRKFYYYHLF
-407 KDPDFSQESF
+407 KDPEFSQESF
-417 EALPQFTPNTKSSH
+417 EALPQFTPNMRTLGESNK
-431 ENRTGKDK
+431 EN